1 MKKIVVL
8 VAIAAIAASA
18 VAAQGMR
25 PGMWNQAPAT
35 DVAQEMVKVEGRLSL
50 VNGHPAVTS
59 AGKTYY
65 VRIPGMLYGYLDT
78 LKDGAAVKLEG
89 YAVSVPLADDT
100 FVLQVVKLNV
110 GGKDYDL
117 AELAET
123 RGALGGMGG
132 MGGRMGPAG
141 RSGTPYGAGPG
152 QAGQMPGRGGR
163 W

>member
-25 PGMWNQAPAT
+25 PGMWNQNPAT
-35 DVAQEMVKVEGRLSL
+35 EAAQEVVKVDGRLSL
-50 VNGHPAVTS
+50 VNGHPAVVA

-78 LKDGAAVKLEG
+78 LKDGATVKLEG
-89 YAVSVPLADDT
+89 YANAVPLATDT
-100 FVLQVVKLNV
+100 FVLQATKLNV

-117 AELAET
+117 DQFAET
-123 RGALGGMGG
+123 RSALGGMGGKGG
-132 MGGRMGPAG
+132 MGGRMGSDG
-141 RSGTPYGAGPG
+141 KPG
-152 QAGQMPGRGGR
+152 MGAGQMPGRGGR
-163 W
+163 R